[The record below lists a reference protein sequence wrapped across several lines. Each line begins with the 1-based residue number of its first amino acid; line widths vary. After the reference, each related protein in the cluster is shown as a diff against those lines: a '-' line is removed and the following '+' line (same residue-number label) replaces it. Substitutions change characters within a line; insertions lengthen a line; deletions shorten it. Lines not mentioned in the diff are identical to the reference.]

1 LPGVLAR
8 RPTPAASPGAKP
20 RDLAAVAQLEQSDV
34 AAINDWLMLT
44 RLWTVAAV
52 TLWVPLLSTVGHL
65 DLPWLPI
72 VLICGATA
80 ALNPLYRIMA
90 RRGHAHPLVYLQ
102 LIVDTASIAAGLW
115 VLGPNRLLFAHFF
128 LMTIV
133 PATMVSGL
141 CGSVITGIAVTCSAY
156 LFHVSDIAVLAH
168 TNPWVMFAASIFV
181 FCLVANQSFFYKQHL
196 RDKNRHL
203 ASASER
209 LAEANAELSVTA
221 ESALGLLEVSR
232 ALGTSLDL
240 RVVMDRLQTVAIERL
255 RTDWCATI
263 LVDAAAPSGYC
274 LMASRGL
281 GAPAETPI
289 GEGFWDFG
297 ALVAAEGLVELGD
310 AMLGSGTR
318 ALHEWRIGSAMFS
331 AMRCGNRTLGLF
343 ATGYRTTK
351 GPFAPFQRK
360 LAVGIATHAAVA
372 IDNANL
378 HAAQREEA
386 EISGALLQVAELL
399 DATFDAEDRLDR
411 LCALTRTLVDDDFV
425 NIVLYD
431 RERETV
437 HIAAGSDANRAHILE
452 EARQLELDMR
462 DFPILERAARHGFA
476 ECREADGDL
485 PVPSEWW
492 RRWMLKSLVVV
503 PLTRRG
509 EVIGAL
515 TAGSHERATACSSK
529 TRRLLTGIAYQTVA
543 ALENGRLLRNLRAAN
558 SLKSEFIGTMSH
570 ELRTPLN
577 AIIGYSELLRD
588 GDFGPI
594 SEGQREICFKVLD
607 YSRQLLE
614 LIQATLDVSR
624 MESGALPVTLGPV
637 DVAKL
642 LDELAAQVPTS
653 WVKPGVKLLMAAE
666 PELPPLQSDHN
677 KLKMIVRNL
686 VHNALKFTESGSV
699 SVAASLT
706 DDGTVLQITVTD
718 TGIGITPENQ
728 AIIFDMFRQ
737 VDGSDRRRHD
747 GVGLGLYIVRRLTV
761 TLGGS
766 IAVESELGRG
776 SSFILRFPLSDAV
789 RRAPLPLP
797 TALSA

>member
-1 LPGVLAR
+1 VAVR
-8 RPTPAASPGAKP
+8 RPPSPAPIGAKP
-20 RDLAAVAQLEQSDV
+20 RDLASVAQLEQSDV

-52 TLWVPLLSTVGHL
+52 TVWVPIISSVGHL
-65 DLPWLPI
+65 GLPWLSI
-72 VLICGATA
+72 VAICGATA
-80 ALNPLYRIMA
+80 ALNPLYRVMA
-90 RRGHAHPLVYLQ
+90 TRGHAHALVYLQ
-102 LIVDTASIAAGLW
+102 LIVDTTSIAAGLA
-115 VLGPNRLLFAHFF
+115 VLGPNRLLFSNFF

-133 PATMVSGL
+133 PATMVSGV
-141 CGSVITGIAVTCSAY
+141 CGIVITAFAAACSAC
-156 LFHVSDIAVLAH
+156 LFHLSDMAVLAH
-168 TNPWVMFAASIFV
+168 ANPWVMFAASIFV
-181 FCLVANQSFFYKQHL
+181 FCLVGNQSFFYKQHL
-196 RDKNRHL
+196 RDKNRNL
-203 ASASER
+203 ASTGER

-263 LVDAAAPSGYC
+263 LVDAAAPSGYR

-281 GAPAETPI
+281 GAPSETPI

-297 ALVAAEGLVELGD
+297 ALVAAEGLVELTD
-310 AMLGSGTR
+310 ATSGAGAR
-318 ALHEWRIGSAMFS
+318 ALHDWRIGSAMFA

-343 ATGYRTTK
+343 ATGYRATK

-360 LAVGIATHAAVA
+360 LAGGIATHAAVA
-372 IDNANL
+372 IENASL

-386 EISGALLQVAELL
+386 EISGALLQVAALL

-431 RERETV
+431 HERGTC
-437 HIAAGSDANRAHILE
+437 HIAAGSDASRAHILE
-452 EARQLELDMR
+452 EARHLDLEMR
-462 DFPILERAARHGFA
+462 DFPILEQAARQGFA
-476 ECREADGDL
+476 ECREADGEI
-485 PVPSEWW
+485 PVPGEWW

-503 PLTRRG
+503 PLTLRG
-509 EVIGAL
+509 EAIGAL

-543 ALENGRLLRNLRAAN
+543 AIENGRLLRNLRAAN

-594 SEGQREICFKVLD
+594 SENQREICLKVLD

-624 MESGALPVTLGPV
+624 MESGALPVNLGPV

-642 LDELAAQVPTS
+642 LDELAGQVPSS
-653 WVKPGVKLLMAAE
+653 WVKPGVRLVMAAE
-666 PELPPLQSDHN
+666 PDLPTLQSDHN

-699 SVAASLT
+699 SVAAGLT
-706 DDGTVLQITVTD
+706 DDGGVLQITVTD
-718 TGIGITPENQ
+718 TGIGITAENQ

-747 GVGLGLYIVRRLTV
+747 GVGLGLYIVRRLTL
-761 TLGGS
+761 TLGGT
-766 IAVESELGRG
+766 IAVESEPGRG
-776 SSFILRFPLSDAV
+776 SSFVLRFPVSDAV

-797 TALSA
+797 LPTALSA

>member
-1 LPGVLAR
+1 MAR
-8 RPTPAASPGAKP
+8 RAKPVPAVGAKP
-20 RDLAAVAQLEQSDV
+20 RDLAAVAKLEQSDV
-34 AAINDWLMLT
+34 VAINDWLMLT

-52 TLWVPLLSTVGHL
+52 ILWVPIISAVGHL

-80 ALNPLYRIMA
+80 ALNPLYRLMA
-90 RRGHAHPLVYLQ
+90 RRDYAHALVYLQ
-102 LIVDTASIAAGLW
+102 LAVDTMAIAAGLA
-115 VLGPNRLLFAHFF
+115 VLGSNRLLFGHFF

-133 PATMVSGL
+133 PATMVSGG
-141 CGSVITGIAVTCSAY
+141 CGIVTTVLAAACSSY
-156 LFHVSDIAVLAH
+156 LYHISDITVLTH
-168 TNPWVMFAASIFV
+168 TSVWVMFAASIFV
-181 FCLVANQSFFYKQHL
+181 FCVVANQSFFYKQHL

-203 ASASER
+203 AATSER
-209 LAEANAELSVTA
+209 LAETNAELSVTA

-255 RTDWCATI
+255 RTDWCATV
-263 LVDAAAPSGYC
+263 LVDAAAPSGYR

-281 GAPAETPI
+281 GAATDTPI
-289 GEGFWDFG
+289 NEGFWDFG
-297 ALVAAEGLVELGD
+297 ALVAAEGLVELSD
-310 AMLGSGTR
+310 AARGSGAR
-318 ALHEWRIGSAMFS
+318 ALHGWKIGSAMFA

-343 ATGYRTTK
+343 ATGYRSTK

-360 LAVGIATHAAVA
+360 LVVGIATHAAVA
-372 IDNANL
+372 IENASL

-386 EISGALLQVAELL
+386 EISAALLQVAELL

-411 LCALTRTLVDDDFV
+411 LCALTRTLVDSDFV

-431 RERETV
+431 QDRGTCRIV
-437 HIAAGSDANRAHILE
+437 AGSDANRAHILE
-452 EARQLELDMR
+452 EARQLELESR
-462 DFPILERAARHGFA
+462 DFPILEQAARAGFA
-476 ECREADGDL
+476 ECREGDADL
-485 PVPSEWW
+485 SVPAEWW
-492 RRWMLKSLVVV
+492 RHWALRSLVVV
-503 PLTRRG
+503 PLTLRG
-509 EVIGAL
+509 EAIGVL
-515 TAGSHERATACSSK
+515 TAGSHESPAACSSK

-543 ALENGRLLRNLRAAN
+543 AIENGRLVRNLRAAN

-588 GDFGPI
+588 GDFGPV
-594 SEGQREICFKVLD
+594 SEAQREICLKVLD

-642 LDELAAQVPTS
+642 LDELAAQVPAS
-653 WVKPGVKLLMAAE
+653 WVKPGVRLVMNAA
-666 PELPPLQSDHN
+666 PDLPTLQSDHN

-686 VHNALKFTESGSV
+686 VHNALKFTEAGSV
-699 SVAASLT
+699 SVAAGLT
-706 DDGTVLQITVTD
+706 DDGSVLQVTVTD
-718 TGIGITPENQ
+718 TGIGITPEDQ

-761 TLGGS
+761 TLGGT
-766 IAVESELGRG
+766 IAVESKVGRG
-776 SSFILRFPLSDAV
+776 SSFVLRFPLPDAV
-789 RRAPLPLP
+789 RRAPVPLT
-797 TALSA
+797 TALYA